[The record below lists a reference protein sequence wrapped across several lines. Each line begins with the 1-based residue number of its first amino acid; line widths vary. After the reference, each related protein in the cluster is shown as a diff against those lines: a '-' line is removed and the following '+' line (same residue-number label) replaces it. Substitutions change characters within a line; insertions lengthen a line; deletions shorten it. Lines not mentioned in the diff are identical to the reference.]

1 MNIYVYMYVCMN
13 VSTYVCMYEEAN
25 KGLNKKEIRNDKER
39 VKRRTNGKRERRTKE
54 KKNGNE

>member
-1 MNIYVYMYVCMN
+1 
-13 VSTYVCMYEEAN
+13 MYEEAN